1 MKKGKF
7 TGYAKWGYIFC
18 IPFFLAYA
26 IFQLYPT
33 FYTIIIGFTDL
44 KGVAA
49 TDWHFLKDDLFAN
62 YKFILGNAMFRKAFG
77 NTVKLWVFNFIP
89 QISLALLL
97 TAWFTD
103 RRFKIKGEG
112 FFKVVFY
119 MPNIITA
126 ATIAILFSSLF
137 GFPMGPVND
146 LLMRFGFIKE
156 PYNFLIKKN
165 VAQYIIMFIQTWM
178 WYGYTMIILISGVLG
193 ISTEIFEAAEVDGA
207 NGWQT
212 FWLITIPN
220 IKTILLFTLVT
231 SLIGGLNM
239 FDIPQLFVF
248 GGGPDNATMTTN
260 IFIYNQAFKGSYMY
274 NRASAA
280 SMIMFVII
288 VVLSALLF
296 YLLRDKDEKA
306 LERIKKEERKAQKI
320 RAKEAAARAN
330 QM

>member
-1 MKKGKF
+1 
-7 TGYAKWGYIFC
+7 
-18 IPFFLAYA
+18 
-26 IFQLYPT
+26 
-33 FYTIIIGFTDL
+33 
-44 KGVAA
+44 
-49 TDWHFLKDDLFAN
+49 
-62 YKFILGNAMFRKAFG
+62 
-77 NTVKLWVFNFIP
+77 
-89 QISLALLL
+89 
-97 TAWFTD
+97 
-103 RRFKIKGEG
+103 
-112 FFKVVFY
+112 
-119 MPNIITA
+119 
-126 ATIAILFSSLF
+126 
-137 GFPMGPVND
+137 
-146 LLMRFGFIKE
+146 
-156 PYNFLIKKN
+156 
-165 VAQYIIMFIQTWM
+165 M

-306 LERIKKEERKAQKI
+306 LERIKKEERKAQKM

-330 QM
+330 QA